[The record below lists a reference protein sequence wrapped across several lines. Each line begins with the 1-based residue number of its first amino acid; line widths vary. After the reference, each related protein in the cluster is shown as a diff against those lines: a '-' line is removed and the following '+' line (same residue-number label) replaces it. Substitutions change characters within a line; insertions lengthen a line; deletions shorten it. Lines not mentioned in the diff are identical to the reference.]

1 MSETSRVT
9 LEVAGRVFGPWTE
22 LEIVRDLTE
31 ISGSFSL
38 SFHDEVRADRALRA
52 GLRRWRAQAPALVQL
67 TPGQKARVKIDGQL
81 VLVGWIDDVDLDW
94 AADRLGAVVRGRDV
108 TGDLVDCAA
117 TVDGP
122 AEFRRITLREL
133 CARICAPF
141 GIGVKS
147 DIGEGRTFERFS
159 IDVAETA
166 MGAMEKATRQA
177 AVLLTSDGIGNLV
190 LTKSG
195 TGRAPEPLRIPGNI
209 HDARVKYSW
218 RQRFSHYVYK
228 AQATAGG
235 GTPALDHQAAPLA
248 GALNP
253 APAAPGAAAAQVVR
267 TGRAQDREVTRW
279 RPRVR
284 LVRTESAG
292 ASAQEQ
298 ADWLMRVARGQ
309 SEGLT
314 YVVPDFRGGAG
325 SIVRNPSDPRGGGK
339 LWRPNELVAVVDPY
353 AGINRDMLIAAV
365 TWRYDAQGSRTEIRV
380 VGPEAFDRIQEDA
393 RRQRRERSVEDNV
406 RRDSVARPL
415 GGLPQ
420 PERRGDR

>member
-1 MSETSRVT
+1 MTDNPRVT
-9 LEVAGRVFGPWTE
+9 LEVADLVFGPWTNVE
-22 LEIVRDLTE
+22 VVRDLTE

-38 SFHDEVRADRALRA
+38 TYYDEVRADRAIRA

-67 TPGQKARVKIDGQL
+67 VPGQKARVKIDGEL
-81 VLVGWIDDVDLDW
+81 VLVGWIDDVELED
-94 AADRLGAVVRGRDV
+94 APDRLGAIVRGRDV

-122 AEFRRITLREL
+122 AEFKKITLLEL
-133 CARICAPF
+133 CRRICAPF
-141 GIGVKS
+141 GIPVKS
-147 DIGEGRTFERFS
+147 DIGDGRTFEKFS

-166 MGAMEKATRQA
+166 MSAMEKATRQA

-195 TGRAPEPLRIPGNI
+195 TGRAPEPLRRGHNV
-209 HDARVKYSW
+209 HEARTQFSH
-218 RQRFSHYVYK
+218 RQRFSVYIYK
-228 AQATAGG
+228 SQQSGSG
-235 GTPALDHQAAPLA
+235 GTPALDHTAPVMQ
-248 GALNP
+248 GQLNP
-253 APAAPGAAAAQVVR
+253 APPAPGAAAAQVVR
-267 TGRAQDREVTRW
+267 TGRATDPEVTRY

-314 YVVPDFRGGAG
+314 YTVPDWRGGAG
-325 SIVRNPSDPRGGGK
+325 SIVRNPSDRRGGGR

-353 AGINRDMLIAAV
+353 AGIDRDMLIAGI
-365 TWRYDAQGSRTEIRV
+365 TWRYDERGTRTEIRV

-393 RRQRRERSVEDNV
+393 RRQRRQRSVQDNV
-406 RRDSVARPL
+406 RPPGASPMLGRPSV
-415 GGLPQ
+415 Q
-420 PERRGDR
+420 